1 MLRDYNISG
10 RINILDIPVL
20 MHMLQFWRLAF
31 QKLEKNYGNKTSSYN
46 LRPLLWEAGTTVS
59 NKVLE
64 CLVLRFTKNRILTS
78 ECFIMAMVRLHL
90 AHERYHS
97 LDTKM
102 KSNPLSLEEMILMTI
117 YS

>member
-1 MLRDYNISG
+1 
-10 RINILDIPVL
+10 
-20 MHMLQFWRLAF
+20 
-31 QKLEKNYGNKTSSYN
+31 
-46 LRPLLWEAGTTVS
+46 
-59 NKVLE
+59 
-64 CLVLRFTKNRILTS
+64 
-78 ECFIMAMVRLHL
+78 MAMVRLHL